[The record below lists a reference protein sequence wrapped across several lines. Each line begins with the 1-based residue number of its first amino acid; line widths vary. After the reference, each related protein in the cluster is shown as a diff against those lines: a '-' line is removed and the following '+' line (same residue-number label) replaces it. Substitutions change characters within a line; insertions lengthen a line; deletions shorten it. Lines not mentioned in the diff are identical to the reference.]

1 MQLSS
6 KGEWNNVKDT
16 VSKTISGTSVI
27 DNAMVASMTA
37 TISEEGN
44 ISISKNVYNKD
55 LYNQNKA
62 AVQKDMADFET
73 GIFKEDE

>member
-1 MQLSS
+1 ML
-6 KGEWNNVKDT
+6 KTT

-62 AVQKDMADFET
+62 AVQKDMADFEM

>member
-1 MQLSS
+1 ML
-6 KGEWNNVKDT
+6 KTT

-55 LYNQNKA
+55 FYNQNKA

>member
-1 MQLSS
+1 ML
-6 KGEWNNVKDT
+6 KT
-16 VSKTISGTSVI
+16 MVSKTISGSSMI
-27 DNAMVASMTA
+27 ENAIVASMTA

-44 ISISKNVYNKD
+44 ISISKNVYNKE

-73 GIFKEDE
+73 EIFKEGE

>member
-1 MQLSS
+1 ML
-6 KGEWNNVKDT
+6 KTT

-44 ISISKNVYNKD
+44 ISISKNVYNKE

-73 GIFKEDE
+73 EIFKEGE

>member
-1 MQLSS
+1 ML
-6 KGEWNNVKDT
+6 KTT

-44 ISISKNVYNKD
+44 ISISKNVYNKE

-62 AVQKDMADFET
+62 VVQKDMADFET

>member
-1 MQLSS
+1 ML
-6 KGEWNNVKDT
+6 KT
-16 VSKTISGTSVI
+16 MVSKTISGSSMI
-27 DNAMVASMTA
+27 ENAIVASMTA

-44 ISISKNVYNKD
+44 ISISKNVYNKE

>member
-1 MQLSS
+1 ML
-6 KGEWNNVKDT
+6 KTT

-44 ISISKNVYNKD
+44 ISISKNVYNKE

>member
-1 MQLSS
+1 ML
-6 KGEWNNVKDT
+6 KT
-16 VSKTISGTSVI
+16 MVSKTISGSSMI
-27 DNAMVASMTA
+27 ENAIVASMIA

-44 ISISKNVYNKD
+44 ISISKNVYNKE

-73 GIFKEDE
+73 EIFKEGE

>member
-1 MQLSS
+1 ML
-6 KGEWNNVKDT
+6 KTT

-37 TISEEGN
+37 TISEEGS
-44 ISISKNVYNKD
+44 ISISKNVYNKE
-55 LYNQNKA
+55 LYNQNNA

-73 GIFKEDE
+73 NMFKEDE

>member
-1 MQLSS
+1 MRL
-6 KGEWNNVKDT
+6 
-16 VSKTISGTSVI
+16 SKTISGTSVI

>member
-1 MQLSS
+1 ML
-6 KGEWNNVKDT
+6 KTT

-73 GIFKEDE
+73 GIFKEDES

>member
-1 MQLSS
+1 ML
-6 KGEWNNVKDT
+6 KTT

-55 LYNQNKA
+55 LYNQNKD

>member
-1 MQLSS
+1 ML
-6 KGEWNNVKDT
+6 KTT

-44 ISISKNVYNKD
+44 ISISKNVYNKE

-73 GIFKEDE
+73 EIFKEDE

>member
-1 MQLSS
+1 ML
-6 KGEWNNVKDT
+6 KTT

>member
-1 MQLSS
+1 ML
-6 KGEWNNVKDT
+6 KTT

-37 TISEEGN
+37 TISEEGS
-44 ISISKNVYNKD
+44 ISISKNVYTKE

-73 GIFKEDE
+73 NIFKEDE

>member
-1 MQLSS
+1 ML
-6 KGEWNNVKDT
+6 KTT

-27 DNAMVASMTA
+27 DNAMVASMKA